1 MPRYFLCYLSNQ
13 QHILSWRTKLP
24 FILGVTTLLHMRLGE
39 SLLRACEMPKV
50 KPPMRFLPEPWT
62 SLAYIPKSFRG
73 NPFGTH
79 LGCQVPDGELCMGPH
94 ILWVQGARKALYQRV
109 LPHDGPSNT
118 VWSLPLL
125 TSAWPGF
132 AHTSLGRQT
141 SRCRGGHQCAFLLIA
156 VFLPTTPPVMEKAG
170 GWYPGWLWHQSKH
183 SISHLTTHPSPL

>member
-1 MPRYFLCYLSNQ
+1 MKEVKILFTLSIFLRIIDAKIFSLLSFQSAAHLELKNKGYL
-13 QHILSWRTKLP
+13 

-39 SLLRACEMPKV
+39 SLLHACEMPKV

-94 ILWVQGARKALYQRV
+94 VLWVQGARKALYQRV

-141 SRCRGGHQCAFLLIA
+141 SRCRDGHQCAFLLIA
-156 VFLPTTPPVMEKAG
+156 VCSDLSSC
-170 GWYPGWLWHQSKH
+170 LLL
-183 SISHLTTHPSPL
+183 HL